1 MESKGPNITSRSY
14 HTIIYAILRRQI
26 FSNIMAILHRML
38 LNHCF
43 PSVSSYKP
51 LTVGLCN
58 EKIVGDSLQILKKT
72 LKLNFILRLGTF
84 ILFQSSMILSQIHI
98 YLSSKIQTFFVASK
112 LSSRCVSS
120 VFSSTSWSGSTR
132 MDLCL
137 LGSSFHGINCHLQPH
152 NLS

>member
-1 MESKGPNITSRSY
+1 MESKGPNLTSRSY
-14 HTIIYAILRRQI
+14 YAIIYAILCSQI
-26 FSNIMAILHRML
+26 FINTMAILHRML

-51 LTVGLCN
+51 LIVGLCN

-84 ILFQSSMILSQIHI
+84 ILFQSSMILSQLHL
-98 YLSSKIQTFFVASK
+98 YQLSQIQTLFVASK
-112 LSSRCVSS
+112 LSSRFVSS
-120 VFSSTSWSGSTR
+120 VFYSTSWSGSTR

-137 LGSSFHGINCHLQPH
+137 LGSSFHGIDYHLQPH